1 MSKIFVS
8 SGVVATLLMVIAV
21 SPANAFRGGGGGGF
35 HGGGFHG
42 GGFHEGFHSG
52 GFHGGFHDHDRFHE
66 RGFRGPGF
74 VGGLALGLGLGAV
87 GGALLYPPPVYFEP
101 PPVYY
106 ESPPVCLAPP
116 PLGGYC
122 GPDGLPYPY

>member
-1 MSKIFVS
+1 MSKVLVS
-8 SGVVATLLMVIAV
+8 SVAATLLMVIAV

-42 GGFHEGFHSG
+42 G
-52 GFHGGFHDHDRFHE
+52 FHDPDRFHK
-66 RGFRGPGF
+66 RGFRGPSI
-74 VGGLALGLGLGAV
+74 VGGLALGLGLGV
-87 GGALLYPPPVYFEP
+87 IGGALLYPPPVYFEP

-106 ESPPVCLAPP
+106 VSPPVCLGPP
-116 PLGGYC
+116 PLGDYC